1 MNGFVQEII
10 ADLKSYLEYLREMGI
25 ESIPT
30 SEERPRETFL
40 NSSLIPPM
48 PPTLEEVRKELGDCR
63 RCKLHRTRHT
73 LVFGEGNKKAI
84 LMIIGEGPGYE
95 EDVQGKPFVG
105 RAGQLLT
112 KILQSI
118 HLQREEVYITN
129 IIKCRPPQ
137 NRNPEPEEIQNCYPF
152 LLKQIHAIQPQI
164 ICALGTFAAQTLLK
178 TDAKI
183 TTLRGRFYEF
193 TPLESPAIHPV
204 GCVLSNGVNGGDDI
218 NKTSRRV
225 ESTTIPL
232 AESSLRHR
240 KGEGKTPSFL
250 SGFAGIKVLP
260 TYHPAYL
267 LRNPERKREVWE
279 DMKQIS
285 KWMADHVGID
295 SYREEASHPVGENR
309 R

>member
-1 MNGFVQEII
+1 MDRLAQEII
-10 ADLKSYLEYLREMGI
+10 ANLKSYLEYLREMGI
-25 ESIPT
+25 ESMT
-30 SEERPRETFL
+30 ASEERPKEVFL
-40 NSSLIPPM
+40 NSSPLPSM

-63 RCKLHRTRHT
+63 RCKLHRTRRT
-73 LVFGEGNKKAI
+73 LVFGEGNKKAT

-137 NRNPEPEEIQNCYPF
+137 NRNPEPDEIQTCYPF

-164 ICALGTFAAQTLLK
+164 ICALGTFATQTLLK

-193 TPLESPAIHPV
+193 TPLESPAIH
-204 GCVLSNGVNGGDDI
+204 GGDI
-218 NKTSRRV
+218 NKS
-225 ESTTIPL
+225 SIPL

-240 KGEGKTPSFL
+240 KGEGKAPSFL
-250 SGFAGIKVLP
+250 TGFAGIKVVP

-279 DMKQIS
+279 DMKKIS
-285 KWMADHVGID
+285 QWMADHVGIPARPAGGD
-295 SYREEASHPVGENR
+295 S
-309 R
+309 